1 MNSNELCCKMPP
13 PFCYTIIAFNAANAY
28 PKFSWKFCRTN
39 GGSITSFATHYYLIL
54 CRHYLSRIFVEILP
68 NKWRLHHLLYYN
80 NYRILHYHCL
90 MQVFCEF
97 LTERMVCL
105 LTLIYQSGL
114 IPVQQHKQHTDFCSY
129 GAQQLLHRNL
139 PCLYIQPE

>member
-28 PKFSWKFCRTN
+28 PKFSWKFCRIN
-39 GGSITSFATHYYLIL
+39 GGSTTFFATHYYLIL
-54 CRHYLSRIFVEILP
+54 CRHCISRIFVEILP
-68 NKWRLHHLLYYN
+68 NKWRLHHLLCYTLLSHSTPPLPN
-80 NYRILHYHCL
+80 AS
-90 MQVFCEF
+90 FCKF
-97 LTERMVCL
+97 LTERMVCF

-114 IPVQQHKQHTDFCSY
+114 IPVQQHKQHTDFCPY

-139 PCLYIQPE
+139 LYLCIQPE